1 MLHGPWELLECS
13 QHTMRIQTRKTWTH
27 AHLKSCEGAHQ
38 TIAEIGMVDILSTWT
53 ACRLVT
59 KSILWDPYIHQTN
72 ATTPDERYNTRRTL
86 QHQPASQIQWATSRS
101 YAHVKCEILKHK
113 SQNQIAGIEQRC
125 YYILNCDSQYC
136 QYILVPIFLKRST
149 TWSKFFFLFFFDE
162 WFRNEECRDPHPG
175 RLCWA
180 RWHPRQKLKRKLMV
194 GFLISLAIALTTCAF
209 GLGVSCGKHWC
220 SRGWGETRAIKL
232 LMRDE
237 TVQWQP
243 NWCCRT
249 ARSWRNT
256 SVAEKV
262 LPHHSFAIE
271 HNNHDDLENRH
282 WKGRS

>member
-1 MLHGPWELLECS
+1 MGDLKIVCARQMRNLETQKPEPNCWNRTTMLLYSEL
-13 QHTMRIQTRKTWTH
+13 RF
-27 AHLKSCEGAHQ
+27 A
-38 TIAEIGMVDILSTWT
+38 ILS
-53 ACRLVT
+53 
-59 KSILWDPYIHQTN
+59 IHIST
-72 ATTPDERYNTRRTL
+72 
-86 QHQPASQIQWATSRS
+86 HFSQAFNNMKQ
-101 YAHVKCEILKHK
+101 VL
-113 SQNQIAGIEQRC
+113 
-125 YYILNCDSQYC
+125 
-136 QYILVPIFLKRST
+136 
-149 TWSKFFFLFFFDE
+149 FFLFFFFDE

-175 RLCWA
+175 RLYWA

>member
-149 TWSKFFFLFFFDE
+149 TWSKFSFFFR
-162 WFRNEECRDPHPG
+162 WMVQKRRMSWSTSWASVLGTLTPKAKTKAQTYG
-175 RLCWA
+175 RFPDKPCH
-180 RWHPRQKLKRKLMV
+180 R
-194 GFLISLAIALTTCAF
+194 TDN
-209 GLGVSCGKHWC
+209 
-220 SRGWGETRAIKL
+220 
-232 LMRDE
+232 MR
-237 TVQWQP
+237 VWP
-243 NWCCRT
+243 W
-249 ARSWRNT
+249 S
-256 SVAEKV
+256 
-262 LPHHSFAIE
+262 
-271 HNNHDDLENRH
+271 
-282 WKGRS
+282 